1 MSRAGWSSVSAHLS
15 DDEGRGVAQ
24 SVLRRARNQRRW
36 RTIRIFI
43 YGLAVGVAAFFAL
56 AMLSGPHS

>member
-1 MSRAGWSSVSAHLS
+1 LS

-36 RTIRIFI
+36 RAIRIFL
-43 YGLAVGVAAFFAL
+43 YGLIVGVAILFAL